1 LGFAV
6 ADYNPRL
13 QQLQL
18 ALRAGGHAVPYTKT
32 ESALEFNYGIQ
43 AARGLVIRPGLQY
56 VFNPN
61 GEQPDLQNG
70 LPVPKSALVFGLA
83 TDVTF

>member
-1 LGFAV
+1 
-6 ADYNPRL
+6 
-13 QQLQL
+13 
-18 ALRAGGHAVPYTKT
+18 
-32 ESALEFNYGIQ
+32 
-43 AARGLVIRPGLQY
+43 LQY